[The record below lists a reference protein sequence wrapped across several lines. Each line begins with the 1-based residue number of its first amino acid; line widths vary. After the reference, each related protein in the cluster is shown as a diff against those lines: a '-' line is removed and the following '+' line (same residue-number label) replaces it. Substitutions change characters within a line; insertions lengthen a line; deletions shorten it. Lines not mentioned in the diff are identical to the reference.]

1 VESSGL
7 FWLDRQPRTT
17 HVFPGTRGSKEER
30 EQLWSMLEGLS
41 GWSEDKEGA
50 DG

>member
-1 VESSGL
+1 VDSSGL

-17 HVFPGTRGSKEER
+17 HVFPGTGESQEDRR
-30 EQLWSMLEGLS
+30 QLWAKLESLS

-50 DG
+50 DW